1 MGVSSTDP
9 LENKNQPKKNKYYSS
24 IFLTLISGMPSNVS
38 LITTTLKWVS
48 DPTKTEYFVMSVV
61 QREALGIAIKS
72 SLLNLYGVS
81 YWEVNLVVVKISFPK
96 HK

>member
-1 MGVSSTDP
+1 
-9 LENKNQPKKNKYYSS
+9 
-24 IFLTLISGMPSNVS
+24 
-38 LITTTLKWVS
+38 
-48 DPTKTEYFVMSVV
+48 MSVI

-81 YWEVNLVVVKISFPK
+81 YWEVNLVVVKISFPE